1 MQKKNWGDEAMVSKK
16 VTILNPS
23 GLHLKNATILSNSVL
38 KYRSLI
44 QFTYEENDVQGIANV
59 KSILSILAAG
69 ICQGQTIEVTCSGED
84 EVEALQAVVD
94 AINSGLGEKI

>member
-1 MQKKNWGDEAMVSKK
+1 M
-16 VTILNPS
+16 
-23 GLHLKNATILSNSVL
+23 
-38 KYRSLI
+38 
-44 QFTYEENDVQGIANV
+44 QGIANV

>member
-1 MQKKNWGDEAMVSKK
+1 MVSKK

-69 ICQGQTIEVTCSGED
+69 IFQGQTIEVTCSGED